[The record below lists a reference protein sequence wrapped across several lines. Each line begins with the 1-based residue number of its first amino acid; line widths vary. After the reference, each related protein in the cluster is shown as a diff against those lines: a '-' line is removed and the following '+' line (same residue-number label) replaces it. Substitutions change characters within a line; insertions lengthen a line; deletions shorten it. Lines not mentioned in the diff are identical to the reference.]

1 MPILASERGFEH
13 VVFRSLAPSILQNIR
28 YLVMPCMP
36 FQAQDYQEMVSY
48 FKTLTGL
55 EGLVVAEVGLN
66 DGNRSTW
73 SRRVTKELRTYST
86 RRDAKVRT
94 ILELKMLEKAVLEEK
109 VWEPGVVME
118 WD

>member
-1 MPILASERGFEH
+1 
-13 VVFRSLAPSILQNIR
+13 
-28 YLVMPCMP
+28 
-36 FQAQDYQEMVSY
+36 MVSY